1 MIQTTVKISKKH
13 HFLLLNHSLDT
24 RKTIQKIMESM
35 IEDNCGEL
43 PENWKNLYSSLKKKQ
58 SGMARALTLESY
70 RKKKKYI
77 DTEQC

>member
-35 IEDNCGEL
+35 IEDNCGVL
-43 PENWKNLYSSLKKKQ
+43 LS
-58 SGMARALTLESY
+58 
-70 RKKKKYI
+70 
-77 DTEQC
+77 